1 MIKDMIRS
9 LLIIALSLVVGT
21 IAGKL
26 LQNIL
31 EKYQV
36 NNYSN
41 ITYKS
46 MMENLQY
53 NNNDDDND
61 NDNKK
66 WKIRNYK

>member
-26 LQNIL
+26 LRNIL

-36 NNYSN
+36 NNYSDTN
-41 ITYKS
+41 YKCIIA
-46 MMENLQY
+46 NVQY
-53 NNNDDDND
+53 NNDND
-61 NDNKK
+61 KNNNNNNNK
-66 WKIRNYK
+66 

>member
-26 LQNIL
+26 LHNIL

-36 NNYSN
+36 NNYSDV
-41 ITYKS
+41 TYKS
-46 MMENLQY
+46 IIENLQY
-53 NNNDDDND
+53 NNDNNDDNDDND

-66 WKIRNYK
+66 